1 MNPMTPDYVS
11 PPSLA
16 ERLSFQN
23 TTMEIPGT
31 VPRKF
36 RAFRG
41 KKVPLR
47 TDRQRSG
54 VWLTPDEAERFGV
67 SDPRSL
73 LPPGGKLL
81 NSPSGSRAALGN
93 FYHAGQHW
101 VAVVQPEFLQTVLVQ
116 QEIFLRGP
124 ITRRPLAAHGQI
136 RFLFRK
142 GAQVEL
148 LPQDKD
154 QAPYTG
160 QPVDDFIASA
170 EAVAPQINGFPSYT
184 LYGGARGWYRQCLR
198 FVSTAEKA
206 QRMIAEKRTVNQF
219 LLHLREGEPAKV
231 FLEALRRAHQIGM
244 DIPYNIFAIG
254 GTQCVYEMFNILDR
268 SILDERDDNG
278 FLVSLY
284 KQFDRVPLF
293 VGRYLERRGLRY
305 TEPVNKRFPTTFNE
319 EQNLGAEE
327 LEHLRGQLDALA
339 KMQS

>member
-1 MNPMTPDYVS
+1 MTPDHVS
-11 PPSLA
+11 PLTLE
-16 ERLSFQN
+16 ERLTFEK

-31 VPRKF
+31 VPLKF
-36 RAFRG
+36 RSFRG
-41 KKVPLR
+41 KKVSLR

-54 VWLTPDEAERFGV
+54 IWLTPAEAGQFGV
-67 SDPRSL
+67 ADPGSL
-73 LPPGGKLL
+73 LPPGSRIH
-81 NSPSGSRAALGN
+81 NAHPGSRVAFGN
-93 FYHAGQHW
+93 FYHAGRHW
-101 VAVVQPEFLQTVLVQ
+101 VAVVQPELLQTVLVQ

-136 RFLFRK
+136 RFLFRQ

-148 LPQDKD
+148 LPQDKE
-154 QAPYTG
+154 QAPYAG
-160 QPVDDFIASA
+160 APVDDFIASA
-170 EAVAPQINGFPSYT
+170 EAVPPQINGFPAYS

-206 QRMIAEKRTVNQF
+206 QRMVAEKRTVNQF

-268 SILDERDDNG
+268 SILDERHDNG

-319 EQNLGAEE
+319 ENNLSAEA